1 MGFAAIAV
9 SIGIGAASARQ
20 AMPMAGYAYA
30 LEICSS
36 KSQKMTYISDDLQS
50 TPEWSNCQQ
59 SWVKQ
64 PSGEAKCVGVSL
76 KGEQKRQR
84 QSYLLGKS

>member
-1 MGFAAIAV
+1 MGFAAIA
-9 SIGIGAASARQ
+9 ITFGIGAAYARQ
-20 AMPMAGYAYA
+20 AIPMAGYAYA

-50 TPEWSNCQQ
+50 TQKWSNCQQ

-64 PSGEAKCVGVSL
+64 QSGEAKHVEVSF
-76 KGEQKRQR
+76 KDEQKRQR
-84 QSYLLGKS
+84 